1 MFNQFGYDSGARG
14 GSRKHGGAAAES
26 ARVSDDASGDGAL
39 GRSETPRVFV
49 LGGSGSGLGFVNSF
63 RSDNGIITARLVSL
77 AWTPIG
83 VAIGDSWQNVGVAL
97 ANLPDW
103 VDRTFAPEDEHAFV
117 APVRDIELLARV
129 QWHAE
134 LPEALTDDTVLN
146 IEDVPEE
153 IADGLAQPPAT
164 IVQCAAC
171 RRLCVRDDFVW
182 KDKQLCAWDYHAQVF
197 GKRGPW
203 RNGPYEDRYFET
215 LPSCAYVAPPV
226 LAEMRVDVVLATN
239 EIEESVTQRMI
250 NLLLE
255 SDPGRPHMAV
265 RSADGGFTVLREPAG

>member
-1 MFNQFGYDSGARG
+1 
-14 GSRKHGGAAAES
+14 
-26 ARVSDDASGDGAL
+26 
-39 GRSETPRVFV
+39 V
-49 LGGSGSGLGFVNSF
+49 LGGSGSTLGFVNSF
-63 RSDNGIITARLVSL
+63 RTERNTITARLVPL

-83 VAIGDSWQNVGVAL
+83 VAVGDTWQNVGLAL
-97 ANLPDW
+97 NNLLDW

-117 APVRDIELLARV
+117 APMRDIELLARV

-134 LPEALTDDTVLN
+134 LPEKLDDESVLN

-153 IADGLAQPPAT
+153 IADGLAHPPAP

-182 KDKQLCAWDYHAQVF
+182 KEKQLCAWDYHAQVF

-203 RNGPYEDRYFET
+203 RNGPYEERHFET
-215 LPSCAYVAPPV
+215 LPECAYVAPQI
-226 LAEMRVDVVLATN
+226 LHEMRVDVVFATN
-239 EIEESVTQRMI
+239 AIDESVARAAI

-255 SDPGRPHMAV
+255 SDPKRPHMAV
-265 RSADGGFTVLREPAG
+265 RSEGGFTVLRESNGTDDQ